1 MKRMLGIALAAA
13 LSVSAAAGAQTMEQ
27 MDKRTKDHKM
37 TGTYTGYLEPAT
49 GGGFLLTHIA
59 GSEDMPMHEK
69 GMSKGMSASGMSGD
83 SMMST
88 TVRVAGLS
96 SLAKHVG
103 QQVAIK
109 GSVSHPSAEGMQG
122 VLPALAAVSLR
133 VVSKSCS

>member
-1 MKRMLGIALAAA
+1 
-13 LSVSAAAGAQTMEQ
+13 
-27 MDKRTKDHKM
+27 M
-37 TGTYTGYLEPAT
+37 TGTYTGCIEPAT
-49 GGGFLLTHIA
+49 GGGFLLTHMA

-103 QQVAIK
+103 QKVAIK
-109 GSVSHPSAEGMQG
+109 GSVSHTSAEGMQG
-122 VLPALAAVSLR
+122 ELPALAAVSLR

>member
-1 MKRMLGIALAAA
+1 MKRMLGTALAAA

-37 TGTYTGYLEPAT
+37 TGTYTGCIEPAT
-49 GGGFLLTHIA
+49 GGGFLLTHMA

-69 GMSKGMSASGMSGD
+69 GMSKGMSAGGMSGD

-103 QQVAIK
+103 QKVAIK
-109 GSVSHPSAEGMQG
+109 GSVSHASAEGMRG
-122 VLPALAAVSLR
+122 ELSALAAVSLR

>member
-1 MKRMLGIALAAA
+1 MKRMLGTALAAA

-37 TGTYTGYLEPAT
+37 TGTYTGCIEPAT

-83 SMMST
+83 GMMST

-103 QQVAIK
+103 QKVAIK
-109 GSVSHPSAEGMQG
+109 GSVSHTSAEGMQG
-122 VLPALAAVSLR
+122 ELPALAAVSLR

>member
-1 MKRMLGIALAAA
+1 MKRMLGTALAAA

-37 TGTYTGYLEPAT
+37 TGTYTGCIEPAT
-49 GGGFLLTHIA
+49 GGGFLLTHLA

-83 SMMST
+83 GMMST

-103 QQVAIK
+103 QKVAIK
-109 GSVSHPSAEGMQG
+109 GSVSHTSAEGMQG
-122 VLPALAAVSLR
+122 ELPALAAVSLR

>member
-1 MKRMLGIALAAA
+1 MKRMLGTALAAA

-37 TGTYTGYLEPAT
+37 TGTYTGCIEPAT
-49 GGGFLLTHIA
+49 GGGFLLTHMA

-103 QQVAIK
+103 QKVAIK

-122 VLPALAAVSLR
+122 ELPALAAVSLR

>member
-1 MKRMLGIALAAA
+1 MKRMLGTALAAA

-37 TGTYTGYLEPAT
+37 TGTYTGCIEPAT
-49 GGGFLLTHIA
+49 GGGFLLTHMA

-69 GMSKGMSASGMSGD
+69 GMSKGMSAGGMSGD

-103 QQVAIK
+103 QKVAIK
-109 GSVSHPSAEGMQG
+109 GSVSHTSAEGMQG
-122 VLPALAAVSLR
+122 ELPALAAVSLR